1 MAEKLF
7 PVTEAWLMSLKDTS
21 LKYSVCA
28 KELPANEKDWR
39 DGQIMR
45 ESLMSELD
53 GLDMTEAEI
62 EHVVEIQLPN
72 NPHRMKF
79 NHLKDKLY
87 RGIE

>member
-7 PVTEAWLMSLKDTS
+7 PITEEWLMSLKDIS
-21 LKYSVCA
+21 QKFDICA
-28 KELPANEKDWR
+28 KELPANEIDWR

-53 GLDMTEAEI
+53 GLDMSEAEI
-62 EHVVEIQLPN
+62 EHVVDVQLPT

-79 NHLKDKLY
+79 NHLKEKLY
-87 RGIE
+87 RGI